1 MAAGARL
8 ATSSLRSSPG
18 RSNAR
23 RSRPLDWVRSIKVK
37 LGLVVVGSVAAT
49 VGAIFL
55 SLTDGVHA
63 RFAFVGGLVVSLV
76 VIQLLAHG
84 MVMPLREM
92 AAATKAMAAGDYSE
106 RVTATAQDEVGSL
119 ARSFNT
125 MAAKL
130 EQVELQRRE
139 LVANVS
145 HELRTPIA
153 ALRAR
158 LENLADGVE
167 ALDGEAVGAMLKAT
181 ERLSRLVDQLLE
193 LSQFESGAVRI
204 DPQDFC
210 VVELIDDA
218 VAEVAPVTS
227 CVRIVADVEPALTGH
242 GDPAQIHEV
251 LTNLLTNAVRHSPA
265 GGEVQ
270 VRAAST
276 AGGSGGPSP
285 RASTAAGIRI
295 EVSDEG
301 AGVPAEDIERIFDR
315 FYRVDAARG
324 SGGGGAG
331 LGLAIARSIVDLH
344 GGSIRAEAR
353 DPTGC
358 RIVLDLPG

>member
-1 MAAGARL
+1 MATGSRL
-8 ATSSLRSSPG
+8 VLG
-18 RSNAR
+18 
-23 RSRPLDWVRSIKVK
+23 SRPLDWVRSIKAK

-49 VGAIFL
+49 VGAIYL
-55 SLTDGVHA
+55 SLTDGVPA
-63 RFAFVGGLVVSLV
+63 RFAFVGGLIVSLV

-84 MVMPLREM
+84 MVLPMREM
-92 AAATKAMAAGDYSE
+92 AAATRAMAAGDYSE

-125 MAAKL
+125 MAAQL

-167 ALDGEAVGAMLKAT
+167 ALDADAVGAMLKAT

-204 DPQDFC
+204 DPQRFR
-210 VVELIDDA
+210 VAETVDDA
-218 VAEVAPVTS
+218 VTEIAPVTN
-227 CVRIVADVEPALTGH
+227 CVRIVTEVEPALTGL
-242 GDPAQIHEV
+242 GDPGRIHEV

-270 VRAAST
+270 VLAAST
-276 AGGSGGPSP
+276 PG
-285 RASTAAGIRI
+285 GIRL

-324 SGGGGAG
+324 TGGGGAG
-331 LGLAIARSIVDLH
+331 LGLAIARSIVELH
-344 GGSIRAEAR
+344 GGSIRAQAR
-353 DPTGC
+353 QPTGC
-358 RIVLDLPG
+358 HIVLDLPG

>member
-1 MAAGARL
+1 MATGARL
-8 ATSSLRSSPG
+8 ATSPL
-18 RSNAR
+18 

-63 RFAFVGGLVVSLV
+63 RFAFVGGLIISLV

-106 RVTATAQDEVGSL
+106 RVTATAQDEVGTL

-204 DPQDFC
+204 EPQDFC
-210 VVELIDDA
+210 VADVVDDA

-227 CVRIVADVEPALTGH
+227 CVRIVAEVEPSLAGR
-242 GDPAQIHEV
+242 GDPDQIHEV

-265 GGEVQ
+265 GGKVQ
-270 VRAAST
+270 VRAVSVL
-276 AGGSGGPSP
+276 G
-285 RASTAAGIRI
+285 GIRI

-301 AGVPAEDIERIFDR
+301 AGVPAEHIERIFDR
-315 FYRVDAARG
+315 FYRVDASRG
-324 SGGGGAG
+324 AGGGGAG

-353 DPTGC
+353 PPTGC
-358 RIVLDLPG
+358 RIVLDLPS